1 MKKHIIFVDDMSCE
15 RCVEKIAQ
23 ELDNTR
29 VDYSISL
36 ATKSVTVE
44 GTNDAIHAAVG
55 AIQRA
60 GYSVK

>member
-44 GTNDAIHAAVG
+44 GTNDAIHAAMS